1 MMDNREPVI
10 VFALIDRI
18 LGTVRESGATEEE
31 SIAALRAVEAI
42 IPIVKLQSQ
51 KRMTVRA

>member
-1 MMDNREPVI
+1 MDNREPVI